1 MFNCGIIGMFMRR
14 GGIQRMFKKY
24 FTMPLILILTAALV
38 MTGCNT
44 KKEPKEALSSTAVE
58 VMKANSYMV
67 TNKLKINDFKV
78 NVPQVNQAQL
88 GQTIS
93 MLKNAEITMKQVVQK
108 EPMQSEAV
116 IEFKAKSDDV
126 EMSYKMPLI
135 FTKDVFYIKIPEIPF
150 LPLPESI
157 MGKFIKFDLKEMAEQ
172 SGEKVNFD
180 VLNSDKVQKMTAEIS
195 KEILNQY
202 DEAKYFKNVDKSEI
216 SLPDGFKPKQV
227 VQFNITN
234 DNLNEAIEIL
244 ITKALPKVLDI
255 VNKEEYRTMLNV
267 SEAEI
272 ADAKSNLSDMTQAE
286 LQNGLKVIK
295 DAVKINKLSLNTAI
309 DSKNYPSYQETNFDI
324 EIGDFKNS
332 QTVQFSGTATSEMTK
347 INEKVEFE
355 YGIPTDVITLK
366 EIEEMFGN
374 NNSFNY

>member
-1 MFNCGIIGMFMRR
+1 
-14 GGIQRMFKKY
+14 MFKKY
-24 FTMPLILILTAALV
+24 FTLPLIMLLTAALV

-44 KKEPKEALSSTAVE
+44 KKEPKEALTSTAVE
-58 VMKANSYMV
+58 VMKANSYVV
-67 TNKLKINDFKV
+67 TNKLKITDFKV
-78 NVPQVNQAQL
+78 NVPEADQSQL

-157 MGKFIKFDLKEMAEQ
+157 VGKFIKFDLKEMAEK

-195 KEILNQY
+195 KEILNQF
-202 DEAKYFKNVDKSEI
+202 DEGKYFKNVDKSEI
-216 SLPDGFKPKQV
+216 SLPEGFKAKQV
-227 VQFNITN
+227 VQFNVTN
-234 DNLNEAIEIL
+234 DNFIEAFEIL
-244 ITKALPKVLDI
+244 ITKAFPKVLDI
-255 VNKEEYRTMLNV
+255 VNKEEYRTMLNI
-267 SEAEI
+267 SEADI
-272 ADAKSNLSDMTQAE
+272 ADAKSSLSKMTEAE
-286 LQNGLKVIK
+286 LKDALKEIK
-295 DAVKINKLSLNTAI
+295 DAVKINKLSLNTVI

-324 EIGDFKNS
+324 EMGDFKNNR
-332 QTVQFSGTATSEMTK
+332 TVQINAKATIEMTK

-366 EIEEMFGN
+366 ELEEMFGN

>member
-1 MFNCGIIGMFMRR
+1 MFKCGIIGMFMRR

-24 FTMPLILILTAALV
+24 ITLPLVMLLAVALV

-44 KKEPKEALSSTAVE
+44 KKEPKEALTSAAVD
-58 VMKANSYMV
+58 VMKLDSYMV
-67 TNKLKINDFKV
+67 TNKFKITDFKV
-78 NVPQVNQAQL
+78 NVPEVDQAQL

-108 EPMQSEAV
+108 DPMQSEAV
-116 IEFKAKSDDV
+116 IEFKAKSDDI

-135 FTKDVFYIKIPEIPF
+135 FTKDVFYLKVPEIPF

-157 MGKFIKFDLKEMAEQ
+157 VGKFIKFDLKEIAEE

-195 KEILNQY
+195 NEILNHY
-202 DEAKYFKNVDKSEI
+202 DQAKYFKNVDKSEI
-216 SLPDGFKPKQV
+216 SLPDGFKAKQV

-255 VNKEEYRTMLNV
+255 LNKEEYRTMLNI
-267 SEAEI
+267 SEADI
-272 ADAKSNLSDMTQAE
+272 TKAKSDLSEMTQAE
-286 LQNGLKVIK
+286 LQNGLKELK

-309 DSKNYPSYQETNFDI
+309 DDKNYPSYQEMNFDI
-324 EIGDFKNS
+324 EIGDFKND
-332 QTVQFSGTATSEMTK
+332 QTVQINAKATTEMTK
-347 INEKVEFE
+347 INEKVDFE
-355 YGIPTDVITLK
+355 YGIPTDAITLK
-366 EIEEMFGN
+366 ELEEMFGN
-374 NNSFNY
+374 NYNY